1 MSGGSPIASIPP
13 GVDPSSW
20 LQTQRQ
26 LQLAQAL
33 QGMAF
38 TPAQNDLQ
46 QPAGGGKYYQAARV
60 RPTLALSKLAEAMMA
75 RKGFDT
81 ALPQMAQQYQ
91 QGQQAF
97 APGGQTVPT
106 GQSVITIG
114 PQGDAAGP
122 VPAPRTPTYT
132 QTPQNPMNPQGLPP
146 NVMMRLYQSDPA
158 KYAAMIAGPESV
170 QLGKLAGIDP
180 QTAANASFTKQNS
193 MDIRSGGMVRLPNGQ
208 MIRAP
213 NLPPG
218 YEPEFDAQGNLTGT
232 HPSPG
237 LIAGETQRE
246 GAVTAA
252 KEANT
257 PRMIPQ
263 GGGVES
269 LGYPPTPPALRQP
282 PTNAPPPGGKYFGS
296 GPPTPPMPQ
305 APPSA
310 RAPQPPAPGVQPGIW
325 GSVPK
330 LPIPNTPGSTTD
342 TFHQKLLSDA
352 AAKHEELVNKYGSEA
367 DLADARI
374 AFNKEAL
381 GVLQGAETGPLSDEL
396 TKLRAKAQELGV
408 PASWIPGSDS
418 VGDTQLLKKFA
429 LRNPLLNLKP
439 TFGGRPAASEFNVLK
454 EEASPSPTM
463 LKPVFARLVQLDNQ
477 QAEYTKQRA
486 QDYGTYIEKG
496 GDPMRYESWYA
507 NKKPLASYFAQK
519 ATPPAALD
527 RLKQHPETLG
537 DFKSA
542 FGWDPTSQ

>member
-1 MSGGSPIASIPP
+1 MADPNSIASIPP
-13 GVDPSSW
+13 GVDPSAW
-20 LQTQRQ
+20 LKTQRQ
-26 LQLAQAL
+26 MALAQAL
-33 QGMAF
+33 QGMAM

-60 RPTLALSKLAEAMMA
+60 RPMLALSKLAEALMA
-75 RKGFDT
+75 RKGFDA

-91 QGQQAF
+91 QGMQAF
-97 APGGQTVPT
+97 APGGETVPT
-106 GQSVITIG
+106 GQSVVTSG
-114 PQGDAAGP
+114 PQGAPEGP

-132 QTPQNPMNPQGLPP
+132 QTPPNPMNPQGLPP
-146 NVMMRLYQSDPA
+146 NVMMRLYQADPA
-158 KYAAMIAGPESV
+158 KYAAMVAGPEGV
-170 QLGKLAGIDP
+170 QTGRLAGMDTP
-180 QTAANASFTKQNS
+180 TAASAIFNKQNA
-193 MDIRSGGMVRLPNGQ
+193 MELRSGGMIRLPNGQ

-218 YEPEFDAQGNLTGT
+218 YEPEFDAQGNLVGT

-237 LIAGETQRE
+237 LIPGEAQRE
-246 GAVTAA
+246 AAVTAA
-252 KEANT
+252 KEQNT

-263 GGGVES
+263 GGGVET
-269 LGYPPTPPALRQP
+269 LGYPPTPPALRQS
-282 PTNAPPPGGKYFGS
+282 PTGQAPKYFG
-296 GPPTPPMPQ
+296 PAPQAPPMPQ
-305 APPSA
+305 PPPSA
-310 RAPQPPAPGVQPGIW
+310 RGAPESGIW
-325 GSVPK
+325 GNVPK
-330 LPIPNTPGSTTD
+330 LPIPNTPGSTSD

-381 GVLQGAETGPLSDEL
+381 SVLQGAETGPLSDEL
-396 TKLRAKAQELGV
+396 TRLRAKAQELGV

-418 VGDTQLLKKFA
+418 IGDTQLLKKFA

-486 QDYGTYIEKG
+486 EDYGTYISKG

-507 NKKPLASYFAQK
+507 SRKPLAGYFAQK
-519 ATPPAALD
+519 STPAAALE
-527 RLKQHPETLG
+527 RVRKNPALLG
-537 DFKSA
+537 DFKEKY
-542 FGWDPTSQ
+542 GWDPTQ